1 MDSLMFIINNIENSS
16 TRDINKNK
24 NKFSIVASFVLPLKL
39 RDTKSP
45 RSSAFL
51 FPFLCSER
59 ASEGL

>member
-16 TRDINKNK
+16 TRDIKNK
-24 NKFSIVASFVLPLKL
+24 NKFSTVASSVLPLKL